1 VRSLYVRLKNVLDY
15 SNLKELDHISHMRCV
30 DIHCALS
37 NFVCFTSQVD
47 FGLPINIDDMIDELD
62 EDGSGEIEWPEF
74 KKLFTRP
81 TETPDFNPKDLA
93 DVTSGAH
100 GITDA

>member
-1 VRSLYVRLKNVLDY
+1 MSLKDSPIRFLRY
-15 SNLKELDHISHMRCV
+15 SSSL
-30 DIHCALS
+30 
-37 NFVCFTSQVD
+37 QVD

-81 TETPDFNPKDLA
+81 TETPDFNPKDLS

-100 GITDA
+100 GITNA